1 MIQFFS
7 DFAWKKRKLNSF
19 NILNEKP
26 YYTGQGFF
34 FIYLEHIFF
43 AQKYLHVP
51 FMAVPTIEADQA
63 VASSYFLKKV
73 N

>member
-1 MIQFFS
+1 M
-7 DFAWKKRKLNSF
+7 
-19 NILNEKP
+19 NEKP

-63 VASSYFLKKV
+63 VASSYFLKKSKL
-73 N
+73 NKERERERERENID